1 MPTFY
6 FYDAD
11 DNKVGSFSGI
21 DQAEAD
27 RLADTWGWRVANPV
41 ELEAEAQEIA
51 EELTNNNEKFK
62 ALALA
67 TVDLRMADVS
77 GLTTQQVRQ
86 AFKDRVLFYLR
97 QQRGI

>member
-1 MPTFY
+1 MAIFY
-6 FYDAD
+6 FYDEN

-27 RLADTWGWRVANPV
+27 RLADTWGWRVADPV

-51 EELTNNNEKFK
+51 EELTNGNERFK

-67 TVDLRMADVS
+67 TVDLRMADIS

-97 QQRGI
+97 EQRGI